1 MEKESKVDM
10 KALKANVKKAK
21 DAANKSIKTADDAKN
36 FVEKNKEKIEFVSK
50 KLKGKDKE
58 NFDKIVSA
66 LSDAKLNES
75 EAAVKTICGLT
86 AVVAWLLGFPTTAIV
101 AASPIYSQVLSG
113 VVGKLTNLKESTTI
127 HDDQISDE
135 TKLELNVPGTDG
147 AEIEIEGD
155 WDAVRFAV
163 DLLTDAVSHMKAKD
177 PMQYS
182 GVELRAKHK

>member
-21 DAANKSIKTADDAKN
+21 DAASKYIKSADDAKK
-36 FVEKNKEKIEFVSK
+36 FVQKNKAKIDALSK
-50 KLKGKDKE
+50 TLKGKSKE
-58 NFDKIVSA
+58 NFDKIIAA

-75 EAAVKTICGLT
+75 EAAVKTICGLA
-86 AVVAWLLGFPTTAIV
+86 AVVAWLLGFPGVAI
-101 AASPIYSQVLSG
+101 AAAAPIYAPVLDY
-113 VVGKLTNLKESTTI
+113 VVGKLANLKESETV
-127 HDDQISDE
+127 HDNEISKDMD
-135 TKLELNVPGTDG
+135 LELSVPGTDG

-177 PMQYS
+177 PMQYR
-182 GVELRAKHK
+182 GVELRVKHK